1 MKRIPAILLTA
12 VLGLPV
18 QAETASVTVTQDD
31 CRHITVHTP
40 DASVAYTPGSTADG
54 RSVVPADLG
63 GGYRVKPPETYSMDI
78 NIDLQ
83 ERFGLPAN
91 KGQYMGEIR
100 AGKVEIKD
108 GRAFYNGQELA
119 TGAQNAIAEA
129 CAKLQKK

>member
-1 MKRIPAILLTA
+1 MRALIALFAVVTA
-12 VLGLPV
+12 VSAAH
-18 QAETASVTVTQDD
+18 AETATVTVTEAD

-54 RSVVPADLG
+54 STVAPADLS
-63 GGYRVKPPETYSMDI
+63 GGYRVKPPETFTMDI

-83 ERFGLPAN
+83 ERFGLPVD
-91 KGQYMGEIR
+91 KGQYMGEIK